1 MCMCVEVNAKSTESN
16 EGNNKHEINDFT
28 IVVLMDIEENLK
40 KNNYLSVVNAILKT
54 ITLSMTIPNKQHDF
68 IAQPGYSL

>member
-1 MCMCVEVNAKSTESN
+1 MCMCVEVSAKSTESN

-40 KNNYLSVVNAILKT
+40 KKLSFCCKCYTQNHNFEYDNSK
-54 ITLSMTIPNKQHDF
+54 
-68 IAQPGYSL
+68 